1 MLVASKTRPAHTVR
15 RGAVTEFGGECAR
28 EGEPVAAGAEEAV
41 EDEGGGGGR
50 LLGRQLDL
58 VEGEGFGLVGGVR
71 VDGRGEEEAPRG
83 TAGRGR
89 EEA

>member
-1 MLVASKTRPAHTVR
+1 M
-15 RGAVTEFGGECAR
+15 EFGGECAR